1 MAPKAETATSTM
13 GVSAARGRG
22 GLATSTDIEDLL
34 VWVYQK
40 QQAHK
45 VEPVGLHRP
54 GWGSSSRDGCAR
66 VAEIAALGCAVDGG
80 GYANGALAEDA
91 EIVHGEVV
99 RLDALDVGLVISHA
113 VAGTRPEPHVGK
125 VATREAVI
133 ERGKPVIIWT
143 DAKCRYGYCKLRWRL
158 SEDTIVLDR
167 YQYVVWWQ
175 ALDHLAR
182 VLKGRL
188 VGHRVAPP
196 SAPAQPWL
204 LTSGGE

>member
-1 MAPKAETATSTM
+1 M
-13 GVSAARGRG
+13 GVGAARGRAVR
-22 GLATSTDIEDLL
+22 ATETDIEDLL

-45 VEPVGLHRP
+45 VEPIGLHRP

-113 VAGTRPEPHVGK
+113 VAGSRPEHYAGARPRLGP
-125 VATREAVI
+125 AMD
-133 ERGKPVIIWT
+133 RGKPIVIW
-143 DAKCRYGYCKLRWRL
+143 DKQFRYGSCKLQWLL
-158 SEDTIVLDR
+158 SQETIDLGR

-188 VGHRVAPP
+188 VGHRVAQPGAP
-196 SAPAQPWL
+196 SKPWL
-204 LTSGGE
+204 LTSDGE

>member
-13 GVSAARGRG
+13 GVSAARGRVK
-22 GLATSTDIEDLL
+22 LATETDIEDLL

-45 VEPVGLHRP
+45 VEHVGVYGP
-54 GWGSSSRDGCAR
+54 GWRVVSGDGCAR

-80 GYANGALAEDA
+80 GYANGTLAEDA

-113 VAGTRPEPHVGK
+113 VAGSRPEHYAGMRPRLGP
-125 VATREAVI
+125 AMD
-133 ERGKPVIIWT
+133 RGKPIVLW
-143 DAKCRYGYCKLRWRL
+143 DKHYRYGHCKVQWLL
-158 SEDTIVLDR
+158 SQETIDLGR
-167 YQYVVWWQ
+167 YQYVLWWQ

-188 VGHRVAPP
+188 VGHRVGLPA
-196 SAPAQPWL
+196 APAKPWL
-204 LTSGGE
+204 LTSASE